1 MKVEL
6 VELQQEDEI
15 FARNS
20 SSLPSSLGM
29 RVENISQAMLNR
41 FGLENIDNGVIVI
54 DILNSSIAS
63 RSGIMVGD
71 IISRVGDTEVNSVS
85 EFRAVI
91 NDIKDQE
98 SVLFLIKRRGGSIF
112 IPLEIN

>member
-6 VELQQEDEI
+6 VELPNEDEI
-15 FARNS
+15 YARNS
-20 SSLPSSLGM
+20 SSSPSSLGM
-29 RVENISQAMLNR
+29 RVENINQAILNR
-41 FGLENIDNGVIVI
+41 FGLDNIDNGVIVI

-63 RSGIMVGD
+63 ESGIMVGD
-71 IISRVGDTEVNSVS
+71 IISRVGDSEISSVS
-85 EFRAVI
+85 EFKSAI
-91 NDIKDQE
+91 NNLKDQE

>member
-1 MKVEL
+1 
-6 VELQQEDEI
+6 
-15 FARNS
+15 
-20 SSLPSSLGM
+20 
-29 RVENISQAMLNR
+29 MLNR

-63 RSGIMVGD
+63 KSGIMVGD

-85 EFRAVI
+85 EFGVAI
-91 NDIKDQE
+91 NNIKDQK